1 MKTAFYRVLTAGI
14 ASGLALAVS
23 VPAMAQT
30 SILPSDAY
38 NACPLDKTEMATW
51 FKDGRITLNGS
62 VKAADSA
69 KFPTNNT
76 NCDFFKWS
84 SQMFLWLT
92 SPTKLK
98 ATGDMSYVFDADG
111 FYDVSPEN
119 DKGVRKF
126 LKNDTPINN
135 FLVRV
140 NKQDEDVVPTTIGET
155 GQAGGG
161 GILISQAES
170 IVYYGIHTNTFYGA
184 FLTGQ
189 KAGTINLGTF
199 PTTEADKDEVVA
211 YAKANGLD
219 ASAPM
224 ALAIELKTSW
234 VDVSTVSNPESYVQV
249 KAEVPKYDQSVATE
263 WKLTGTETKTLALT
277 GMHVVGSVQGHP
289 EMIWA
294 TFEHQNNTPNSTF
307 YYQSAANAVTEA
319 SFDPAATGY
328 TFYAPNTP
336 DNGVNVETAHIDK
349 NGNIV
354 LTAPATRIVPT
365 SVVRT
370 NPWGTPGSDANSATV
385 NAQIISMNSNVLGNL
400 VSGDIRANYVQIG
413 AVWTQNGIIPQ
424 SPLPDQ
430 TNSNVALLAPEVGS
444 SRLANT
450 TMETYFQGT
459 QMGNCF
465 LCHNAGGSPAP
476 TASFGDEELSH
487 IYFDL
492 APLK

>member
-1 MKTAFYRVLTAGI
+1 MKSAFHRVLTAGI
-14 ASGLALAVS
+14 LSGAALAASVS
-23 VPAMAQT
+23 ASAQT

-38 NACPLDKTEMATW
+38 NACPLDKAEMATW
-51 FKDGRITLNGS
+51 FRSTEITLNGS
-62 VKAADSA
+62 VMAANSA
-69 KFPTNNT
+69 KFPINNT

-84 SQMFLWLT
+84 AQMFLWLT
-92 SPTKLK
+92 SPAELK
-98 ATGDMSYVFDADG
+98 ATGDMSYIFDADG

-126 LKNDTPINN
+126 LKNDTPINK

-140 NKQDEDVVPTTIGET
+140 NKQDQDVPTTIGET

-161 GILISQAES
+161 GILISQAGS

-189 KAGTINLGTF
+189 KAGKIKLGTF
-199 PTTEADKDEVVA
+199 PTTEADKEEVVA

-234 VDVSTVSNPESYVQV
+234 IDASTVSNPESYVQV
-249 KAEVPKYDQSVATE
+249 KAEVPKYDKSAATE
-263 WKLTGTETKTLALT
+263 WKLVGTESKTLALT
-277 GMHVVGSVQGHP
+277 GMHIVGSVQGHP

-294 TFEHQNNTPNSTF
+294 TFEHSNNTPNGAF
-307 YYQSAANAVTEA
+307 HYQSAANAVTE
-319 SFDPAATGY
+319 SDFDKSVTGY

-336 DNGVNVETAHIDK
+336 DNGVNVESAHIDK
-349 NGNIV
+349 SGNIV

-370 NPWGTPGSDANSATV
+370 NPWGTPGADANSATV
-385 NAQIISMNSNVLGNL
+385 NAQIISMNNNVLGNL
-400 VSGDIRANYVQIG
+400 VPGDLRANYVQIG
-413 AVWTQNGIIPQ
+413 SVWTSNGIIPQ

-430 TNSNVALLAPEVGS
+430 SNEDIALLAPEVGS

-476 TASFGDEELSH
+476 KASFGDEELSH
-487 IYFDL
+487 VFFDL